1 MALISGPSTC
11 FSTRPTLGLDV
22 RARREL
28 WKLVEGLKKQIT
40 IILTTHYLEEAAALA
55 RPDRHHEPGKMRIVG
70 TAEDRRRHGQTSL
83 EEAFLQLTEG
93 KQENEEFG
101 FCRPR
106 NRREILRDPLSA
118 VFGIGF
124 PVVLILLMSLM
135 NRSIRGCRWNC
146 SASRSSPR
154 GWRCSASF
162 IALFL
167 GMLIAN
173 DRNNAFLSRLFACPM
188 RDGIYP
194 GLCPAD
200 AAHRALLQRAACFI
214 TAFFFRA
221 AGQRPVLAAMAAL
234 IPSALLFI
242 GFGLLMGSLL
252 SSGQVGGIGSILVNV
267 ATWLSGTWFG
277 LDMIGGPFRTG
288 VFALPL
294 RPLGWMRCGR
304 RWGGDDGAVGPSAFG

>member
-1 MALISGPSTC
+1 MRS
-11 FSTRPTLGLDV
+11 
-22 RARREL
+22 
-28 WKLVEGLKKQIT
+28 LVF
-40 IILTTHYLEEAAALA
+40 AA
-55 RPDRHHEPGKMRIVG
+55 
-70 TAEDRRRHGQTSL
+70 
-83 EEAFLQLTEG
+83 
-93 KQENEEFG
+93 
-101 FCRPR
+101 R

-135 NRSIRGCRWNC
+135 NRSIQGMPVELFGIAQFAPGMAVF
-146 SASRSSPR
+146 SL
-154 GWRCSASF
+154 SF

-188 RDGIYP
+188 RGWEYILGYALP
-194 GLCPAD
+194 MLPI
-200 AAHRALLQRAACFI
+200 ALLQGAACFI
-214 TAFFFRA
+214 TAFFFGLPVSGR
-221 AGQRPVLAAMAAL
+221 VLAAMAAL

-277 LDMIGGPFRTG
+277 LDMIGGPFRT
-288 VFALPL
+288 VCYALPFAHGVDAL
-294 RPLGWMRCGR
+294 RAAL
-304 RWGGDDGAVGPSAFG
+304 GGDDGAVPVHLLWVTGYAVAVFALAAVVFRRKMKA